1 MVAVAVEVIVAYE
14 PLAALPTMV
23 AAAVALIEA
32 DAGCLM
38 PASNEVVAEAEMS
51 PEAEKVALASSEVAA
66 LALADMTTARFM
78 VAVALALIKAAAG

>member
-38 PASNEVVAEAEMS
+38 PASNEVVAEA
-51 PEAEKVALASSEVAA
+51 
-66 LALADMTTARFM
+66 D
-78 VAVALALIKAAAG
+78 AAADVGAA